1 MYSDFCVESRLGR
14 LKWPWKSELTY
25 WSANSVAACPAGNTQ
40 CLAVLGHCKHSIYV
54 TWISEWMYE
63 IIFFLKCIRLI
74 NFLNNKNSFSGS
86 ESWAS
91 MGKTKKTFDIWE
103 LFKSEGPCSVKDK
116 MFLKTYLI
124 CHSGWQIKW
133 HIIPLSLQSLRKS
146 MPTERTNPHIEITSW
161 HILVFYLHES
171 IFKSIQCNFL

>member
-1 MYSDFCVESRLGR
+1 
-14 LKWPWKSELTY
+14 
-25 WSANSVAACPAGNTQ
+25 
-40 CLAVLGHCKHSIYV
+40 
-54 TWISEWMYE
+54 MYE
-63 IIFFLKCIRLI
+63 IILLLKSIRLI

-91 MGKTKKTFDIWE
+91 MGKTNKTFDIWE

-116 MFLKTYLI
+116 MFVKTYLI
-124 CHSGWQIKW
+124 CHSGWEIKW

-171 IFKSIQCNFL
+171 IFKSIQCNFFITALLLYSSQNIKFALLKCTIQWILLYSQSSATIIII